1 MTVSSAQQ
9 KNVTLSVCL
18 IHRQNIVVSMVIVM
32 WIQKENQDV
41 CKLRLFLLFRSGIK
55 GESGYCV

>member
-1 MTVSSAQQ
+1 
-9 KNVTLSVCL
+9 
-18 IHRQNIVVSMVIVM
+18 MVIVM